1 MSYVPS
7 APPVGDEIFLL
18 KMGEMVL
25 KGLNRRTFEERLMG
39 NARRRLQ
46 KYGKFRIYSRQSIT
60 YVEPKEAGCDMDGA
74 FATLSR
80 LFGVVGLSRAKA
92 CEKTPEAI
100 LETAK
105 TYLHDDLMAA
115 RTFKV
120 ESKRSDKT
128 FPMTSIQLSQY
139 VGGELN
145 EAFPHIQADM
155 HHPELTVHV
164 EVRDF
169 AAYVHGDPAPG
180 AGGLPVGVGG
190 KAVSLLSGGIDSPVA
205 SWMMAKRGVALEM
218 VHFFSYPY
226 TSPEAKDKVLTL
238 AQLLTPWCGRLTV
251 HVVPFT
257 KIQEQLRLHCPEAL
271 FTLLMRRFMM
281 RISERVAQRVGAH
294 GLITGESL
302 GQVASQTMEAM
313 AVTGQVCTLPVFRPL
328 VGMDKEEIVQ
338 IARKIGTFETSI
350 LPYEDCCTVFTPRHP
365 KTHPKLE
372 EITEAEAALDIEA
385 LVEEAVQ
392 GIERV
397 VLDP

>member
-128 FPMTSIQLSQY
+128 FPLTSIQLSQY

-328 VGMDKEEIVQ
+328 VGMDKEEIVRT
-338 IARKIGTFETSI
+338 ARKIGTFETSI

-365 KTHPKLE
+365 RLHPMLGELE
-372 EITEAEAALDIEA
+372 AAEAALDVDG
-385 LVEEAVQ
+385 LVAAAVD
-392 GIERV
+392 GIERIRV
-397 VLDP
+397 

>member
-128 FPMTSIQLSQY
+128 FPLTSIQLSQY

-257 KIQEQLRLHCPEAL
+257 RIQEQLRLHCPEAL
-271 FTLLMRRFMM
+271 FTLLMRRFVM

-328 VGMDKEEIVQ
+328 VGMDKEEIVRT
-338 IARKIGTFETSI
+338 ARKIGTFETSI